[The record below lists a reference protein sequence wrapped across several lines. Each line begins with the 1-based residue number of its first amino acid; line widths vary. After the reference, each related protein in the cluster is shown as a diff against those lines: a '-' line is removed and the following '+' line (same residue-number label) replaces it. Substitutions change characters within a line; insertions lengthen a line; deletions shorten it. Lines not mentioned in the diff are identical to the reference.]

1 MIGLLV
7 DVRNRKRDNRIL
19 RPHNFVGVNRGCQD
33 RSFPNRRPWSGTD
46 SIRHRHI
53 VIQLFLVVS
62 TFWPSCGL
70 DLLAGSLAFI
80 HAHLQSGRLGIS
92 FTCSALKITG
102 LGRPMS
108 LPSLASYPPA
118 QVRKDLGPD
127 EWEACLDAWLSL
139 SALYLRLGKSEFE
152 HAARNEQSLVPFL
165 TSYYQVS
172 AQERQQHGQTQ
183 GKEHTLRKTC
193 FILTHRTLL
202 TTSHPPA
209 PLLQWDFLSDFSHV
223 YMKTQSLDLL
233 LQKLWRSRHDDLDR
247 SLQNFLSTTIKQ
259 LESSKPDVAEPS
271 VKRIVPLLFSSHEA
285 GAIVLTSSELV
296 DAMAAAYPRSSV
308 ELHKS
313 LVSVLYYGLLSLTKG
328 DKPNYSLLFDHLYGL
343 KSQATGSEVSILAD
357 LVTNTSL
364 LSKLR
369 TTIPGKNSERAQG
382 LANTLSSLLSP
393 SIARPKKTRKVNK
406 GKGKAATDEF
416 GHGAVSDDQRVHQV
430 GFISQIQDLFPD
442 LGSKFIARLWDY
454 YHDDPEQVIACL
466 LDDSVPDHLRAFD
479 RTEEMVYTKTDTQET
494 EQKKI
499 DHLAPRSTP
508 PPERRNVFDNDEFDR
523 LEVDASRLHLGRKN
537 AKLTADAL
545 LEDRSNAPAKSAIL
559 AALAAFD
566 SDDDERDDTY
576 DEADVGGTV
585 DAARP
590 DGEESRDTDL
600 GNQGENEEALFRAWR
615 MDRAVFERSSDV
627 RRSSARAALK
637 SETGM
642 QDEAIE
648 GWAVMLSRDPRRL
661 KRLEARYSAFSGAQP
676 ELERTS
682 YRDSEATEDSDNG
695 GGGRGGRGGGRG
707 RGRGGRG
714 RGRGGRGGGNPAG
727 PPSEGQTQAA
737 RQRKEARG
745 SNRRDGRARKMARAG
760 FPG

>member
-1 MIGLLV
+1 
-7 DVRNRKRDNRIL
+7 
-19 RPHNFVGVNRGCQD
+19 
-33 RSFPNRRPWSGTD
+33 
-46 SIRHRHI
+46 
-53 VIQLFLVVS
+53 
-62 TFWPSCGL
+62 
-70 DLLAGSLAFI
+70 
-80 HAHLQSGRLGIS
+80 
-92 FTCSALKITG
+92 
-102 LGRPMS
+102 MS

-118 QVRKDLGPD
+118 QVRKDLGPQ

-139 SALYLRLGKSEFE
+139 SAFYLRLGKSEFE
-152 HAARNEQSLVPFL
+152 TAARNEQSLVPFL

-172 AQERQQHGQTQ
+172 AQERQQYGQSQ

-193 FILTHRTLL
+193 FILTHRILL
-202 TTSHPPA
+202 TTPTPPA
-209 PLLQWDFLSDFSHV
+209 PLLKWEFLSDFSHV

-233 LQKLWRSRHDDLDR
+233 LQKLWRSRHSDLDR

-259 LESSKPDVAEPS
+259 LESSKPDAAEPS

-285 GAIVLTSSELV
+285 GAVVLTSSELV
-296 DAMAAAYPRSSV
+296 DAMSAAYPRSSP

-343 KSQATGSEVSILAD
+343 KTQAGNSEVLILAD

-369 TTIPGKNSERAQG
+369 TTITGKNAERAQG

-393 SIARPKKTRKVNK
+393 SIARPKKSRKVNK
-406 GKGKAATDEF
+406 GKGKATADEF
-416 GHGAVSDDQRVHQV
+416 GHGA
-430 GFISQIQDLFPD
+430 ISN
-442 LGSKFIARLWDY
+442 LGSGFVARLLNE
-454 YHDDPEQVIACL
+454 YHDDPEQVIAHL
-466 LDDSVPDHLRAFD
+466 LDDSLPDHLLSLD
-479 RTEEMVYTKTDTQET
+479 RTEELSYPKADAQET
-494 EQKKI
+494 EQMRI
-499 DHLAPRSTP
+499 EHLAPRSTP
-508 PPERRNVFDNDEFDR
+508 PPERRNVFDDDEFDR

-545 LEDRSNAPAKSAIL
+545 LEDRSAAPAKSAIL
-559 AALAAFD
+559 SALAAFD

-576 DEADVGGTV
+576 DEADVGGYV

-600 GNQGENEEALFRAWR
+600 GNQGENEEVLFRAWR
-615 MDRAVFERSSDV
+615 MDKGVFERSSDV
-627 RRSSARAALK
+627 RRSPARAALK

-648 GWAVMLSRDPRRL
+648 GWAVMLGRDPRRL
-661 KRLEARYSAFSGAQP
+661 KRLEARFSAFSGAQP
-676 ELERTS
+676 GLERTA

-695 GGGRGGRGGGRG
+695 TDGRGGRGGRG

-727 PPSEGQTQAA
+727 PPSEGNTQAA

-745 SNRRDGRARKMARAG
+745 SNRREGRARKMARAG

>member
-1 MIGLLV
+1 
-7 DVRNRKRDNRIL
+7 
-19 RPHNFVGVNRGCQD
+19 
-33 RSFPNRRPWSGTD
+33 
-46 SIRHRHI
+46 
-53 VIQLFLVVS
+53 
-62 TFWPSCGL
+62 
-70 DLLAGSLAFI
+70 
-80 HAHLQSGRLGIS
+80 
-92 FTCSALKITG
+92 
-102 LGRPMS
+102 MS

-118 QVRKDLGPD
+118 QVRKDLGPV

-139 SALYLRLGKSEFE
+139 SALYLRLGKAEFE
-152 HAARNEQSLVPFL
+152 SAARNEQPLVPFL
-165 TSYYQVS
+165 TSYYRVS
-172 AQERQQHGQTQ
+172 AQDRQQHGQTQ

-193 FILTHRTLL
+193 FILTHRILL
-202 TTSHPPA
+202 TTSNPPA

-233 LQKLWRSRHDDLDR
+233 LQKLWRNRHTDLNR

-259 LESSKPDVAEPS
+259 LESSNPDVAEPS

-296 DAMAAAYPRSSV
+296 DAMSTAYPKSSP

-343 KSQATGSEVSILAD
+343 KNQAGNSEVSILAD

-369 TTIPGKNSERAQG
+369 TTITGKNAERAQG

-393 SIARPKKTRKVNK
+393 SIARPKKAHKVNK
-406 GKGKAATDEF
+406 GKGKATADEF
-416 GHGAVSDDQRVHQV
+416 GHGAVSAEQHVHRV

-442 LGSKFIARLWDY
+442 LGSGFIARLWNE
-454 YHDDPEQVIACL
+454 YHDDPEQVTALL
-466 LDDSVPDHLRAFD
+466 LDDSLPDHLRSLD
-479 RTEEMVYTKTDTQET
+479 RTEELSYSKADAQET
-494 EQKKI
+494 EQQKI
-499 DHLAPRSTP
+499 EHLAPRSTP
-508 PPERRNVFDNDEFDR
+508 PPQRRNVFDDDEFDR
-523 LEVDASRLHLGRKN
+523 LEVDASHLHLGRKN
-537 AKLTADAL
+537 ANLTADAL
-545 LEDRSNAPAKSAIL
+545 LEDRSAAPAKSAIL
-559 AALAAFD
+559 SALAAFD

-576 DEADVGGTV
+576 DEADVGGYV

-590 DGEESRDTDL
+590 DGEESRETDL

-615 MDRAVFERSSDV
+615 MDRGVFERSSDV

-648 GWAVMLSRDPRRL
+648 GWAVMLGRDPRRL
-661 KRLEARYSAFSGAQP
+661 KRLEARFSAFSGAQP
-676 ELERTS
+676 ELERTA

-695 GGGRGGRGGGRG
+695 AGGRGGRGGRG

-727 PPSEGQTQAA
+727 PPSEGNTQAA

-745 SNRRDGRARKMARAG
+745 SNRREGRARKMARAG

>member
-1 MIGLLV
+1 
-7 DVRNRKRDNRIL
+7 
-19 RPHNFVGVNRGCQD
+19 
-33 RSFPNRRPWSGTD
+33 
-46 SIRHRHI
+46 
-53 VIQLFLVVS
+53 
-62 TFWPSCGL
+62 
-70 DLLAGSLAFI
+70 
-80 HAHLQSGRLGIS
+80 
-92 FTCSALKITG
+92 
-102 LGRPMS
+102 MS

-118 QVRKDLGPD
+118 QVRKDLGID

-152 HAARNEQSLVPFL
+152 SAARKEQPLVPFL

-193 FILTHRTLL
+193 FILTHRILL

-209 PLLQWDFLSDFSHV
+209 PLLQWEFLSDFSHV

-259 LESSKPDVAEPS
+259 LESSKPDAAEPS
-271 VKRIVPLLFSSHEA
+271 VKRIVPLLYSSHEA
-285 GAIVLTSSELV
+285 GAIALTSSELV
-296 DAMAAAYPRSSV
+296 DAMAAAYPRSSP
-308 ELHKS
+308 ELHKP

-343 KSQATGSEVSILAD
+343 KNQAGGSEVSILAD

-369 TTIPGKNSERAQG
+369 TTITGKNAERAQG

-393 SIARPKKTRKVNK
+393 SIARPKKSRKVNK
-406 GKGKAATDEF
+406 GKGKATADEF
-416 GHGAVSDDQRVHQV
+416 GHGAVSSEQNV

-442 LGSKFIARLWDY
+442 LGSAFIARLWNE
-454 YHDDPEQVIACL
+454 YHDDPEQVTARL
-466 LDDSVPDHLRAFD
+466 LDDSLPDHLRSLD
-479 RTEEMVYTKTDTQET
+479 RTEELKYAKTNAQDA
-494 EQKKI
+494 EQKRI

-508 PPERRNVFDNDEFDR
+508 PPERRNVFDDDEFDR

-537 AKLTADAL
+537 AKLTADAML
-545 LEDRSNAPAKSAIL
+545 DDRSAAPAKSAIF

-585 DAARP
+585 DDARP
-590 DGEESRDTDL
+590 AGEDSRDTDL

-615 MDRAVFERSSDV
+615 MDKGVFERSSDV

-648 GWAVMLSRDPRRL
+648 GWAVMLGRDPRRL
-661 KRLEARYSAFSGAQP
+661 RRLEARFSAFSGAQP

-695 GGGRGGRGGGRG
+695 AGGRGGRGGRG

>member
-1 MIGLLV
+1 
-7 DVRNRKRDNRIL
+7 
-19 RPHNFVGVNRGCQD
+19 
-33 RSFPNRRPWSGTD
+33 
-46 SIRHRHI
+46 
-53 VIQLFLVVS
+53 
-62 TFWPSCGL
+62 
-70 DLLAGSLAFI
+70 
-80 HAHLQSGRLGIS
+80 
-92 FTCSALKITG
+92 
-102 LGRPMS
+102 MS

-118 QVRKDLGPD
+118 QVRKDLGTD

-139 SALYLRLGKSEFE
+139 STLYLRLGKSEFE
-152 HAARNEQSLVPFL
+152 SAARKEQSLVPFL

-193 FILTHRTLL
+193 FILTHRILL

-209 PLLQWDFLSDFSHV
+209 PLLQWGFLSDFSHV
-223 YMKTQSLDLL
+223 YMRTQSLDLL

-259 LESSKPDVAEPS
+259 LESSKPDAAEPS
-271 VKRIVPLLFSSHEA
+271 VKRIVPLLYSSHEA

-296 DAMAAAYPRSSV
+296 DAMAAAYTRSSP

-343 KSQATGSEVSILAD
+343 KNQAGGSEVSILAD

-369 TTIPGKNSERAQG
+369 TTITGKNAERAQG

-393 SIARPKKTRKVNK
+393 SIARPKKSRKVNK
-406 GKGKAATDEF
+406 GKGKATADEF
-416 GHGAVSDDQRVHQV
+416 GHGAVSSEQNV

-442 LGSKFIARLWDY
+442 LGSAFIARLWNE
-454 YHDDPEQVIACL
+454 YHDDPEQVTARL
-466 LDDSVPDHLRAFD
+466 LDDSLPDHLRSLD
-479 RTEEMVYTKTDTQET
+479 RTEELKYAKTNAQDE

-508 PPERRNVFDNDEFDR
+508 PPERRNVFDDDEFDR

-537 AKLTADAL
+537 AKLTADAML
-545 LEDRSNAPAKSAIL
+545 DDRSAAPAKSAIF

-585 DAARP
+585 DDARP
-590 DGEESRDTDL
+590 AGEDSRDTDL

-615 MDRAVFERSSDV
+615 MDKAVFERSSDV
-627 RRSSARAALK
+627 RRSQARAALK

-648 GWAVMLSRDPRRL
+648 GWAVMLGRDPRRL
-661 KRLEARYSAFSGAQP
+661 RRLEARFSAFSGAQP

-695 GGGRGGRGGGRG
+695 AGGRGGRGGRG

>member
-1 MIGLLV
+1 
-7 DVRNRKRDNRIL
+7 
-19 RPHNFVGVNRGCQD
+19 
-33 RSFPNRRPWSGTD
+33 
-46 SIRHRHI
+46 
-53 VIQLFLVVS
+53 
-62 TFWPSCGL
+62 
-70 DLLAGSLAFI
+70 
-80 HAHLQSGRLGIS
+80 
-92 FTCSALKITG
+92 
-102 LGRPMS
+102 MS

-139 SALYLRLGKSEFE
+139 SALYLHLGKSEFE
-152 HAARNEQSLVPFL
+152 SAARKEQSLVPFL

-259 LESSKPDVAEPS
+259 LESSKPDAAEPS
-271 VKRIVPLLFSSHEA
+271 LKRIVPLLYSSHEA

-296 DAMAAAYPRSSV
+296 DAMAAAYPRSSP

-343 KSQATGSEVSILAD
+343 KNQAGNSEVSILAD

-369 TTIPGKNSERAQG
+369 TTITGKNAERAQG

-393 SIARPKKTRKVNK
+393 SIARPKKSRKVNK
-406 GKGKAATDEF
+406 GKGKATVDEF
-416 GHGAVSDDQRVHQV
+416 GHGAVSSEQNV

-442 LGSKFIARLWDY
+442 LGSAFIARLWNE
-454 YHDDPEQVIACL
+454 YHDDPEQVTARL
-466 LDDSVPDHLRAFD
+466 LDDSLPDHLRSLD
-479 RTEEMVYTKTDTQET
+479 RTEELKYAKTNTQDA
-494 EQKKI
+494 EQKRI

-508 PPERRNVFDNDEFDR
+508 PPERRNVFDDDEFDR

-537 AKLTADAL
+537 AKLTADAM
-545 LEDRSNAPAKSAIL
+545 LEDRSAAPAKSAIL

-585 DAARP
+585 DDARP
-590 DGEESRDTDL
+590 AGEDSRDADL
-600 GNQGENEEALFRAWR
+600 GSQGENEEALFRAWR
-615 MDRAVFERSSDV
+615 MDKGVFERSSDV
-627 RRSSARAALK
+627 RRSQARAALK

-648 GWAVMLSRDPRRL
+648 GWAVMLGRDPRRL
-661 KRLEARYSAFSGAQP
+661 RRLEARFSAFSGAQP

-695 GGGRGGRGGGRG
+695 AGGRGGRGGRG

>member
-1 MIGLLV
+1 VSALTPIHLV
-7 DVRNRKRDNRIL
+7 IL
-19 RPHNFVGVNRGCQD
+19 K
-33 RSFPNRRPWSGTD
+33 
-46 SIRHRHI
+46 
-53 VIQLFLVVS
+53 LALVVS
-62 TFWPSCGL
+62 TFWPYSGL
-70 DLLAGSLAFI
+70 DLSVGSFAFI
-80 HAHLQSGRLGIS
+80 HTNPQLGRSGIA
-92 FTCSALKITG
+92 FTSSRPKITG
-102 LGRPMS
+102 PGRSMS

-118 QVRKDLGPD
+118 QVRKDLGPQ

-139 SALYLRLGKSEFE
+139 SAFYLRLEKSQFE
-152 HAARNEQSLVPFL
+152 TAARNEQSLVPFL
-165 TSYYQVS
+165 TSYYRVS
-172 AQERQQHGQTQ
+172 AQERQQHGQSQ

-193 FILTHRTLL
+193 FILTHRILL
-202 TTSHPPA
+202 TTSTPPA
-209 PLLQWDFLSDFSHV
+209 PLLQWEFLSDFSHV

-233 LQKLWRSRHDDLDR
+233 LQKLWRSRHSDLDR

-259 LESSKPDVAEPS
+259 LESSKPDSAEPS

-296 DAMAAAYPRSSV
+296 DAMSTAYSRSSP

-313 LVSVLYYGLLSLTKG
+313 LVSVLYYGLLSLTKS

-343 KSQATGSEVSILAD
+343 KTQAGNSEVSLLAD

-369 TTIPGKNSERAQG
+369 TTITGKNAERAQG

-393 SIARPKKTRKVNK
+393 SIARPKRTRKVNK
-406 GKGKAATDEF
+406 GKGKVSADEF
-416 GHGAVSDDQRVHQV
+416 GHGAISSEQNVHRV
-430 GFISQIQDLFPD
+430 GFISQVQDLFPD
-442 LGSKFIARLWDY
+442 LGSGFVARLLNE
-454 YHDDPEQVIACL
+454 YHDDPEQVIAHL
-466 LDDSVPDHLRAFD
+466 LDNSLPDHLQSLD
-479 RTEEMVYTKTDTQET
+479 RTEELSYSKADAQET
-494 EQKKI
+494 DQMRI

-508 PPERRNVFDNDEFDR
+508 PPERRNVFDDDEFDR

-545 LEDRSNAPAKSAIL
+545 LEDRSAAPAKSAIL
-559 AALAAFD
+559 SALAAFD

-576 DEADVGGTV
+576 DEADVGGYV

-615 MDRAVFERSSDV
+615 MDRGVFERSSDV

-637 SETGM
+637 SGTGM

-648 GWAVMLSRDPRRL
+648 GWAVMLGRDPRRL
-661 KRLEARYSAFSGAQP
+661 KRLEARFSAFSGAQP
-676 ELERTS
+676 GLERTA

-695 GGGRGGRGGGRG
+695 TDGRGGRGGRG

-727 PPSEGQTQAA
+727 PPSEGNTQAA

-745 SNRRDGRARKMARAG
+745 SNRREGRARKMARAG

>member
-1 MIGLLV
+1 
-7 DVRNRKRDNRIL
+7 
-19 RPHNFVGVNRGCQD
+19 
-33 RSFPNRRPWSGTD
+33 
-46 SIRHRHI
+46 
-53 VIQLFLVVS
+53 
-62 TFWPSCGL
+62 
-70 DLLAGSLAFI
+70 
-80 HAHLQSGRLGIS
+80 
-92 FTCSALKITG
+92 
-102 LGRPMS
+102 MS

-118 QVRKDLGPD
+118 QVRKDLGSN

-152 HAARNEQSLVPFL
+152 SAARNEQSLVPFL
-165 TSYYQVS
+165 TSYYRVS
-172 AQERQQHGQTQ
+172 AQERQQHGQIQ

-193 FILTHRTLL
+193 FILTHRILL
-202 TTSHPPA
+202 TTSTPPA
-209 PLLQWDFLSDFSHV
+209 ALLQWDFLSDFSHV
-223 YMKTQSLDLL
+223 YMKTQSLDSL
-233 LQKLWRSRHDDLDR
+233 LQKLWHTRHADLDR
-247 SLQNFLSTTIKQ
+247 SLQTFLSTTIKQ
-259 LESSKPDVAEPS
+259 LESSKPDAAEPS
-271 VKRIVPLLFSSHEA
+271 VKRIVPLLYSSHEA

-296 DAMAAAYPRSSV
+296 DAMSTAYPKSSPV
-308 ELHKS
+308 LHKS
-313 LVSVLYYGLLSLTKG
+313 MVSVLYYGLLSLIKG

-343 KSQATGSEVSILAD
+343 KNQAGNSEVSILAD

-369 TTIPGKNSERAQG
+369 TTITGKNAERAQG

-393 SIARPKKTRKVNK
+393 SIARPKKVRKVNK
-406 GKGKAATDEF
+406 GKGKATADEF
-416 GHGAVSDDQRVHQV
+416 GHGAVSAEQHVHRV

-442 LGSKFIARLWDY
+442 LGSGFIARLWNE
-454 YHDDPEQVIACL
+454 YHDDPEQVTALL
-466 LDDSVPDHLRAFD
+466 LDDSLPDHLRSLD
-479 RTEEMVYTKTDTQET
+479 RTEELSYSKADAQET
-494 EQKKI
+494 EQQKI
-499 DHLAPRSTP
+499 EHLAPRSTP
-508 PPERRNVFDNDEFDR
+508 PPQRRNVFDDDEFDR

-545 LEDRSNAPAKSAIL
+545 LEDRSAAPAKSAIL
-559 AALAAFD
+559 SALAAFD

-576 DEADVGGTV
+576 DEADVGGYV

-590 DGEESRDTDL
+590 DGEESRETDL

-615 MDRAVFERSSDV
+615 MDRGVFERSSDV

-648 GWAVMLSRDPRRL
+648 GWAVMLGRDPRRL

-676 ELERTS
+676 ELERTA

-695 GGGRGGRGGGRG
+695 GGDRGGRGGRG

-745 SNRRDGRARKMARAG
+745 SNRREGRARKMARAG

>member
-1 MIGLLV
+1 
-7 DVRNRKRDNRIL
+7 
-19 RPHNFVGVNRGCQD
+19 
-33 RSFPNRRPWSGTD
+33 
-46 SIRHRHI
+46 
-53 VIQLFLVVS
+53 
-62 TFWPSCGL
+62 
-70 DLLAGSLAFI
+70 
-80 HAHLQSGRLGIS
+80 
-92 FTCSALKITG
+92 
-102 LGRPMS
+102 MS

-139 SALYLRLGKSEFE
+139 SALYLHLGKSEFE
-152 HAARNEQSLVPFL
+152 SAARKEQSLVPFL

-259 LESSKPDVAEPS
+259 LESSKPDAAEPS
-271 VKRIVPLLFSSHEA
+271 LKRIVPLLYSSHEA

-296 DAMAAAYPRSSV
+296 DAMAAAYPRSSP

-343 KSQATGSEVSILAD
+343 KNQAGNSEVSILAD

-369 TTIPGKNSERAQG
+369 TTITGKNAERAQG

-393 SIARPKKTRKVNK
+393 SIARPKKSRKVNK
-406 GKGKAATDEF
+406 GKGKATVDEF
-416 GHGAVSDDQRVHQV
+416 GHGVVSSEQNV

-442 LGSKFIARLWDY
+442 LGSAFIARLWNE
-454 YHDDPEQVIACL
+454 YHDDPEQVTARL
-466 LDDSVPDHLRAFD
+466 LDDSLPDHLRSLD
-479 RTEEMVYTKTDTQET
+479 RTEELKYAKTNTQDA
-494 EQKKI
+494 EQKRI

-508 PPERRNVFDNDEFDR
+508 PPERRNVFDDDEFDR

-537 AKLTADAL
+537 AKLTADAM
-545 LEDRSNAPAKSAIL
+545 LEDRSAAPAKSAIL

-585 DAARP
+585 DDARP
-590 DGEESRDTDL
+590 AGEDSRDADL
-600 GNQGENEEALFRAWR
+600 GSQGENEEALFRAWR
-615 MDRAVFERSSDV
+615 MDKGVFERSSDV
-627 RRSSARAALK
+627 RRSQARAALK

-648 GWAVMLSRDPRRL
+648 GWAVMLGRDPRRL
-661 KRLEARYSAFSGAQP
+661 RRLEARFSAFSGAQP

-695 GGGRGGRGGGRG
+695 AGGRGGRGGRG